1 MSSNTF
7 INNNNNN
14 NNDVQFNTEIISLN
28 NSNQTFEKEQINY
41 FTSNFSDDNSPKLNP
56 CKISEQFY
64 QLHMLKQQQLQQK
77 NEETFSSQQNY
88 KENLFKN
95 QEYQQKNNIQHL
107 NSREQYDIANYEP
120 PQYESWEEEEDLD
133 IVIDLNRSNS
143 FNSGIFQF
151 ETNNNDYLLNNQL
164 QSWKL

>member
-7 INNNNNN
+7 INNNNN

-28 NSNQTFEKEQINY
+28 NSNQTFEQEQINY
-41 FTSNFSDDNSPKLNP
+41 FSSNFDTDNSPKLNP

-64 QLHMLKQQQLQQK
+64 QLHVLKQQQLQQK